1 METEEIME
9 AIKESLVLTEPFLTA
24 HEVGELYNITPQKAS
39 GILRKMENSG
49 EIQSKRIKAGRN
61 EVKCYFL
68 DRRLI

>member
-1 METEEIME
+1 METEEIMK

-24 HEVGELYNITPQKAS
+24 HEVGELYSITPQKAS

-49 EIQSKRIKAGRN
+49 EIQSKRIKDGRN

>member
-39 GILRKMENSG
+39 GIFAQDGK
-49 EIQSKRIKAGRN
+49 
-61 EVKCYFL
+61 
-68 DRRLI
+68 